1 MELEYEYWQDGDG
14 FIGFLKAYPLYG
26 TQGKTLV
33 ELEEMLAD
41 LYHDLKNDVTPV
53 AAEVKSG
60 KFMVARET

>member
-33 ELEEMLAD
+33 ELEEMLTD
-41 LYHDLKNDVTPV
+41 LYQGLKDDVVP
-53 AAEVKSG
+53 AASDVKTG
-60 KFMVARET
+60 KLLVGA